1 MHIKDLIQTVFLICS
16 VVSIILFGFIYYLMV
31 GESNASIAQIKDSLT
46 LTASFFGGIATL
58 ATAYVA
64 ASLFNDW
71 RHQASFE
78 LKKEHV
84 NEICYLLA
92 LSYDEL
98 HKVKEILINL
108 KKVNKY
114 KILSEDFCTFIAND
128 LRDEFYRKQLNVKIL
143 DRLNHN
149 SNSIFSIYSIYQTHF
164 TYLIEN
170 FSRIQESYTKY
181 YDKFN
186 SEISNSERTHIMNT
200 RTFPEYV
207 NPKEK
212 NNVEVG
218 LLNVHIN
225 FPVKFIGNNELYKF
239 ESIYELIERI
249 DNIYKEL
256 ENHLLDSI
264 DLTKMK
270 KPF

>member
-128 LRDEFYRKQLNVKIL
+128 LRDEFYRKQLNVR
-143 DRLNHN
+143 DC
-149 SNSIFSIYSIYQTHF
+149 S
-164 TYLIEN
+164 
-170 FSRIQESYTKY
+170 
-181 YDKFN
+181 KFCV
-186 SEISNSERTHIMNT
+186 ST
-200 RTFPEYV
+200 
-207 NPKEK
+207 
-212 NNVEVG
+212 
-218 LLNVHIN
+218 
-225 FPVKFIGNNELYKF
+225 
-239 ESIYELIERI
+239 
-249 DNIYKEL
+249 
-256 ENHLLDSI
+256 
-264 DLTKMK
+264 
-270 KPF
+270 

>member
-1 MHIKDLIQTVFLICS
+1 MD
-16 VVSIILFGFIYYLMV
+16 YYHLYYFFFFTLWLY
-31 GESNASIAQIKDSLT
+31 SYNQIDQPLKEAWSLT
-46 LTASFFGGIATL
+46 ISMLSASATIGAAIIATI
-58 ATAYVA
+58 
-64 ASLFNDW
+64 LFNDW

-98 HKVKEILINL
+98 HKVEEILINL
-108 KKVNKY
+108 KQVNKY

-128 LRDEFYRKQLNVKIL
+128 LRDEFYRKQLNVKVL

-186 SEISNSERTHIMNT
+186 SEISNSERTYIMNT

-218 LLNVHIN
+218 LLNAHIN
-225 FPVKFIGNNELYKF
+225 FRVKFKGNNELYKF
-239 ESIYELIERI
+239 ESIYELIERM